1 MSDVFAVDVVDAR
14 EQDRNPRP
22 EAIPM
27 CQEKPIGRI
36 VGGDQILD
44 VDPGVA
50 LGQTLRGRR
59 FRVGAAEGKAQGIQV
74 LDEQAEARQIL
85 GKPDL
90 ESVLL
95 AVGPGQPLMVGM
107 EDEDVDMRV
116 PRALLGG
123 RRGGQRQASHSKQQS
138 RQSLPSDGDQGEGAR
153 QRRGWAALPPLLPPT
168 PPYHVAP
175 GTCSYA
181 SYHRVCAVSG
191 PKAILP
197 AVHEKVAALAG
208 RGR

>member
-1 MSDVFAVDVVDAR
+1 MCVVRYVTLA
-14 EQDRNPRP
+14 
-22 EAIPM
+22 
-27 CQEKPIGRI
+27 
-36 VGGDQILD
+36 
-44 VDPGVA
+44 VA
-50 LGQTLRGRR
+50 LFFASLP
-59 FRVGAAEGKAQGIQV
+59 AAA
-74 LDEQAEARQIL
+74 AT
-85 GKPDL
+85 DL
-90 ESVLL
+90 SKLL
-95 AVGPGQPLMVGM
+95 AGVENRYNKPRTMSFTFEQTYSGGGRMTRSERGELYLQKPGRMRWKYTDPAGKLFVTDGKFAYYYSPSTNQVDKAKPK
-107 EDEDVDMRV
+107 ETDDMRA
-116 PRALLGG
+116 PLARLGG

-138 RQSLPSDGDQGEGAR
+138 RQSLPPDGDQGEGAR

-181 SYHRVCAVSG
+181 SCHRVCAVSG